1 MLTLICGFPRA
12 GKTTYSRQF
21 EGLCEVVHLD
31 TCGRYSGVRKRIER
45 SQGSVVVDGIY
56 DTADRR
62 TDLLQA
68 YKGQGAR
75 CVWIDTPLEVRKA
88 RHGYIGRNEHFE
100 PPTFAEGWD
109 EIIRI
114 TNYERSSLKR
124 KT

>member
-1 MLTLICGFPRA
+1 M
-12 GKTTYSRQF
+12 
-21 EGLCEVVHLD
+21 CEVVHLD
-31 TCGRYSGVRKRIER
+31 TCGRYSGVCKIVART
-45 SQGSVVVDGIY
+45 QDNVVVDGIY

-88 RHGYIGRNEHFE
+88 RHGYIAHNEHFE
-100 PPTFAEGWD
+100 PPTLSEGWD

-114 TNYERSSLKR
+114 TNYECNRTKR
-124 KT
+124 ET